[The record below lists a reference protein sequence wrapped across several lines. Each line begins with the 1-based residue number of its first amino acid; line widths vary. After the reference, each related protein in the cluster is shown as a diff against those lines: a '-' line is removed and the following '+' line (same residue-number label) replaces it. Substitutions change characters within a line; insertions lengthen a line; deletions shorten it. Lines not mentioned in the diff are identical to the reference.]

1 MLPDWQIYNEQFFI
15 NEREL
20 IKRTVLQLDQYA
32 ELFLLG
38 PGTKYYGRQID
49 IYIKS
54 KCLTADQR
62 WKIKQKLNTDYFL
75 PHIEMVCGIDDEKLL
90 ENLKVIG
97 LAI

>member
-1 MLPDWQIYNEQFFI
+1 LLNDWRIYNEQFLI

-20 IKRTVLQLDQYA
+20 IKKTVLKFDEHA
-32 ELFLLG
+32 VLFLFG
-38 PGTKYYGRQID
+38 PGTKNYRRQMD

-54 KCLTADQR
+54 ECMTADQR
-62 WKIKQKLNTDYFL
+62 LIIKHKLNTDYFL
-75 PHIEMVCGIDDEKLL
+75 SHIDMVCGINDEKLL

>member
-1 MLPDWQIYNEQFFI
+1 M

-20 IKRTVLQLDQYA
+20 IKKTVLQFDQCA
-32 ELFLLG
+32 ELFLFG
-38 PGTKYYGRQID
+38 PGIKNYGRNID
-49 IYIKS
+49 VYIKS
-54 KCLTADQR
+54 KCITAEQR
-62 WKIKQKLNTDYFL
+62 WIIKHKLNTDYFL

>member
-1 MLPDWQIYNEQFFI
+1 MQF
-15 NEREL
+15 
-20 IKRTVLQLDQYA
+20 DQYA

-38 PGTKYYGRQID
+38 PGAKHYGRQID
-49 IYIKS
+49 VYIKS

-62 WKIKQKLNTDYFL
+62 WTIKQKLNADYFL
-75 PHIEMVCGIDDEKLL
+75 SHIEMVCGIDDEKLL